1 MRLGFRRTGL
11 RLGLLGL
18 LVASVMVM
26 TFLVGSAAAAGE
38 VTCTGGTA
46 NPLTGKIVGNVV
58 VPADASCR
66 IQGTVSGNVTA
77 LTGAAVGIRTGST
90 VRGNYTCNNCLFADL
105 GGSTIGGNVVINGEA
120 EGSFINGS
128 TIKGNLKIDSSSAG
142 PESFSIGTTGGNVI
156 RGNLSFTNNTGPSF
170 IVNNA
175 IAGYLACQNNA
186 PPPASSDNSAESFQ
200 GQCAA

>member
-1 MRLGFRRTGL
+1 VKRVLCIAGL
-11 RLGLLGL
+11 VCSAAM
-18 LVASVMVM
+18 LVWAP
-26 TFLVGSAAAAGE
+26 AAAAGD

-58 VPADASCR
+58 VPAGASCR

-90 VRGNYTCNNCLFADL
+90 IRGNYTCNNCLFADL
-105 GGSTIGGNVVINGEA
+105 GGSTIGGNVVISGEA

-156 RGNLSFTNNTGPSF
+156 RGNLSFTNNTGRSF
-170 IVNNA
+170 IVDNA
-175 IAGYLACQNNA
+175 VAGYLACQNNVPA
-186 PPPASSDNSAESFQ
+186 PASSGNTAESFQ

>member
-1 MRLGFRRTGL
+1 
-11 RLGLLGL
+11 
-18 LVASVMVM
+18 MVM
-26 TFLVGSAAAAGE
+26 TFLVGSAAAAGD
-38 VTCTGGTA
+38 VTCTGGPN

-77 LTGAAVGIRTGST
+77 LTGAAVGVRTGST

-170 IVNNA
+170 IVDNA

-186 PPPASSDNSAESFQ
+186 PPCCELGHHRQELPGAVRSLTPLA
-200 GQCAA
+200 